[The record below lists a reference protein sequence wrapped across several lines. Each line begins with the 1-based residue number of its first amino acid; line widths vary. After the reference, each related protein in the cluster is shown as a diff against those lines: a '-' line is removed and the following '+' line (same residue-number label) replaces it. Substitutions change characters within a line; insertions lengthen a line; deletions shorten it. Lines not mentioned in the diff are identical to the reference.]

1 MMQYEFENLIGLKV
15 TPQEYSEIE
24 SSYMA
29 CDDDKQTFCKRW
41 VKEGGLE
48 KLHEARLLHIE
59 NLKTKVKELNQTNEI
74 LRKENANLK
83 DQLDASLDWK
93 PSTGTG
99 TNYSQ
104 DDYLEL
110 ERCCKQYACHHPFD
124 TSDGT
129 RKRIAEEFGF
139 DAEKIV
145 LVQNV
150 STYEVNRYRRLRV
163 KDTFIR
169 SPQWVSTDYN
179 YVRFDVM
186 CAGGYMQW
194 EMINGELLEYSS

>member
-24 SSYMA
+24 SSYMT

-48 KLHEARLLHIE
+48 KLHEARLSHIE

-110 ERCCKQYACHHPFD
+110 ERCCKQYACHHPLD

-129 RKRIAEEFGF
+129 RNRIAEEIGF
-139 DAEKIV
+139 DAVKIV

-150 STYEVNRYRRLRV
+150 STYEVNRYPRLRV
-163 KDTFIR
+163 KVTFIR